1 MAQDYEPHVESFKQ
15 NLTDWAKE
23 PTMADLLADYE
34 SARQNHDAQ
43 STLITEWLDYLFIR
57 GKAKMKPDPN
67 RSTVQPMLIRK
78 QAEWRYANLSEPF
91 LSSPDMFEVKPVT
104 WEDRDAARHN
114 SMVLNHQF
122 NNRIDK
128 QLFIDNMVRTAV
140 DEGTAIIK
148 TGWMYRT
155 EEVVEPQPVYH
166 IIPDASAEA
175 QQRMMELDQLYN
187 ESPSQFNEQPREW
200 QEAYMVSVQTGTIMT
215 PVIRDY
221 VDVTVN
227 KTVENRPTVEVCDYR
242 NVIIDPTCGGDLEK
256 ARFVIH
262 RWEASMSDLKAD
274 GRYENLDAINPQNQT
289 ILGEPDHAIKYD
301 GMTTFEFKD
310 KARRKFVVY
319 EYWGYRDID
328 GTGIVK
334 PFVASWV
341 GNVKIRMEENPFPDK
356 KIPFVAISYL
366 PVRGSIYGESDGSLL
381 IDNQKVVG
389 AVTRG
394 MIDVMARSANGQVGI
409 AKGALDPV
417 EKRKF
422 NNGENYEFNPGND
435 PRAAIHVHTFEEL
448 PQSAQFMIEAN
459 NMEAESI
466 TGVKAFSSG
475 LAGQALGD
483 TATGIRGALDA
494 ASKRELG
501 LLRRLSSGMCK
512 VGRKIIA
519 MNQVFLDEKEVI
531 RITNEHFIEVRSDD
545 LQGQFDLELSIS
557 TAEEDNAKAQELA
570 FILQTVGPNSDPDMT
585 RMIMAD
591 IARLRKMPDIA
602 HKIEMYQ
609 PQPDPF
615 QQKIQELEILKLQA
629 EIATEQARAASFG
642 AQANLNTQKIH
653 TEGAKANHLQ
663 AAADM
668 ENLNFVQ
675 EETGTNHERAMDGL
689 RTQAQGQLAM
699 KVAESQLRQNEAG
712 QMAKASS

>member
-1 MAQDYEPHVESFKQ
+1 MAVDAEVHVESRQ
-15 NLTDWAKE
+15 ETLTDWSKE
-23 PTMADLLADYE
+23 PTISDLQQDYE

-43 STLITEWLDYLFIR
+43 STLITEWLDYLFVR
-57 GKAKMKPDPN
+57 GKAKMKDSPN
-67 RSTVQPMLIRK
+67 HSSVQPKLIRK

-91 LSSPDMFEVKPVT
+91 LSSPDMFNVKPVT

-114 SMVLNHQF
+114 GMVLNHQF

-128 QLFIDNMVRTAV
+128 QNFIDTMVRTAV
-140 DEGTAIIK
+140 DEGTAIVKI
-148 TGWMYRT
+148 GWMYRT
-155 EEVVEPQPVYH
+155 EMVDEQQPVYH
-166 IIPDASAEA
+166 IIPDPSDAA
-175 QQRMMELDQLYN
+175 QQEMLRIDGLYK
-187 ESPSQFNEQPREW
+187 ESPSQFNELPEEW
-200 QEAYMVSVQTGTIMT
+200 KAAYQVSVETGAVAT
-215 PVIRDY
+215 PV
-221 VDVTVN
+221 VKEWKTVKVE

-274 GRYENLDAINPQNQT
+274 KRYKNLDLIDPQNQT
-289 ILGEPDHAIKYD
+289 ILGEPDAAIKQD

-310 KARRKFVVY
+310 SARRKFIVY

-328 GTGIVK
+328 GSGIIQ
-334 PFVASWV
+334 PFVAAWV
-341 GNVKIRMEENPFPDK
+341 GNIKIRMEHNPFPDK
-356 KIPFVAISYL
+356 KIPFVTMAYL
-366 PVRGSIYGESDGSLL
+366 PVRGSVYGESDGSLL
-381 IDNQKVVG
+381 IDNQKIVG

-394 MIDVMARSANGQVGI
+394 MIDVMARSANGQTGI
-409 AKGALDPV
+409 AKGALDAV
-417 EKRKF
+417 ELRKF
-422 NNGENYEFNPGND
+422 NNGENYQFNPGND
-435 PRAAIHVHTFEEL
+435 PRMAIFMHKFEEL
-448 PQSAQFMIEAN
+448 PASAQFMVESQ

-466 TGVKAFSSG
+466 TGVKAFS
-475 LAGQALGD
+475 AGIASQALGD

-512 VGRKIIA
+512 IGRKIIA
-519 MNQVFLDEKEVI
+519 MNQVFLDEAEVV
-531 RITNEHFIEVRSDD
+531 RITNEHFVEVRSDD
-545 LQGQFDLELSIS
+545 LQGQFDLDLTIS

-570 FILQTVGPNSDPDMT
+570 FILQTVGPNSDPEMT

-602 HKIEMYQ
+602 HKIETYQ
-609 PQPDPF
+609 PQPDPI
-615 QQKIQELEILKLQA
+615 QQQIQQLEILKLQA

-642 AQANLNTQKIH
+642 AQANLNTQKVG
-653 TEGAKANHLQ
+653 TEQAKANHLQ

-699 KVAESQLRQNEAG
+699 KVAESQLRQNEAS